1 MIGAKA
7 ARARIAERD
16 GAIGAYVHLGDSTC
30 CGSGALAD
38 LALAVKDTIDV
49 AGWPTEANC
58 RLLRGSVARKDASV
72 VARLRALG
80 AVPLGKVSTWELGAG
95 TGEVQELALA
105 PPPAHPFA
113 RGAFVGGSSSGSAV
127 AVAAGMADLAL
138 GGDTGG
144 SVRCPAAAC
153 GVIGLKPSVDLLPRD
168 GVLAHSATLDH
179 VGLIGADAMLLA
191 RVVTL
196 LGAPEQEAPRYLR
209 IAVISNWDRETHPD
223 VVAAL
228 TRASQRLANAGADL
242 IVADAPIGIDSARTL
257 VSTIALPES
266 AALHGDIL
274 AAPAGM
280 VSEGLRA
287 WLWPGLAIDQASR
300 TAAMAHRAALAD
312 RVDVL
317 LANCDAILCA
327 GHLHRLP
334 DAGDEA
340 ACVAYCLASPNCV
353 FNLTGH
359 PALSVPAGLDTH
371 GRPIGIQL
379 VGAMGADAALLRI
392 AALVHEPRRDNEL
405 AFRL

>member
-7 ARARIAERD
+7 ARARIAQRD
-16 GAIGAYVHLGDSTC
+16 GAIRAYVHIGDSAYG
-30 CGSGALAD
+30 GSGLLAG

-58 RLLRGSVARKDASV
+58 RLFRGRIAREDAAV

-105 PPPAHPFA
+105 PPPAHPFV

-127 AVAAGMADLAL
+127 AVAARMADVAL

-153 GVIGLKPSVDLLPRD
+153 GVVGLKPSAGLLPRD
-168 GVLAHSATLDH
+168 GVLAHSGTLDH
-179 VGLIGADAMLLA
+179 VGLIGGDAMLLA
-191 RVVTL
+191 RVVTF
-196 LGAPEQEAPRYLR
+196 LGASLHEAPRYPR
-209 IAVISNWDRETHPD
+209 IAVIRAWDRETHPD
-223 VVAAL
+223 VAAAL
-228 TRASQRLANAGADL
+228 SLASQHLADAGANL
-242 IVADAPIGIDSARTL
+242 IEAEAPIGIDSARTL

-266 AALHGDIL
+266 AALHGNVL
-274 AAPAGM
+274 AAPVGM

-287 WLWPGLAIDQASR
+287 WLRPGLAIDQVAR
-300 TAAMAHRAALAD
+300 KAAMAQRAALTAT
-312 RVDVL
+312 VDAL

-334 DAGDEA
+334 DASDEA
-340 ACVAYCLASPNCV
+340 ACIAYCLASPNCV

-359 PALSVPAGLDTH
+359 PALSVPAGIDGR
-371 GRPIGIQL
+371 GRPIGLQL

-392 AALVHEPRRDNEL
+392 AALIQEPSWDENL
-405 AFRL
+405 GLGF